1 MPRQFGTTSLQA
13 PDKRTVFPKPAQDAP
28 AGRKRLVSSAQ
39 LLLSPIRASADR
51 PPMRSRAKASGMTMI
66 DESARGQLF
75 SGARTFSHWQ
85 ERAVP
90 GEVIDSAMTLALLG
104 PTSGNCE
111 PMRVVLV
118 KSAAGKERL
127 LPCVSSGNSEKVRTA
142 PVTAIVAYDTQFYEY
157 LPRLFPHT
165 DARSWFTSNEALATE
180 TAFRNSSL
188 QGAYFIMALRA
199 HGLDCGPM
207 SGFNPQA
214 VDAAFFPD
222 GRYRVNFLL
231 NIGYGDRG
239 ALHPRPPR
247 LELAEVADWV

>member
-1 MPRQFGTTSLQA
+1 MIDDTA
-13 PDKRTVFPKPAQDAP
+13 I
-28 AGRKRLVSSAQ
+28 AQ
-39 LLLSPIRASADR
+39 LFD
-51 PPMRSRAKASGMTMI
+51 
-66 DESARGQLF
+66 
-75 SGARTFSHWQ
+75 GARTFSRWQ
-85 ERAVP
+85 QRDIPDGAIETAL
-90 GEVIDSAMTLALLG
+90 AMAMLG

-111 PMRVVLV
+111 PMRLVLV
-118 KSAAGKERL
+118 KSEEAKAQLIG
-127 LPCVSSGNSEKVRTA
+127 CVSSGNSEKVRAA
-142 PVTAIVAYDTQFYEY
+142 PVTAIVAYDTLFYEY

-188 QGAYFIMALRA
+188 QGAYFILALRA

-222 GRYRVNFLL
+222 GRWRVNFLL
-231 NIGYGDRG
+231 NIGYGDRD

-247 LELAEVADWV
+247 LDFDEVARWA

>member
-1 MPRQFGTTSLQA
+1 
-13 PDKRTVFPKPAQDAP
+13 
-28 AGRKRLVSSAQ
+28 
-39 LLLSPIRASADR
+39 
-51 PPMRSRAKASGMTMI
+51 MI
-66 DESARGQLF
+66 DETALATLF
-75 SGARTFSHWQ
+75 TQARTFSRWQ
-85 ERAVP
+85 EREVP
-90 GEVIDSAMTLALLG
+90 DGLVESALALALLG
-104 PTSGNCE
+104 PTSGNCA
-111 PMRVVLV
+111 PMRLVLV
-118 KSAAGKERL
+118 KSQAGKERL

-142 PVTAIVAYDTQFYEY
+142 PVTAIIAYDTLFYEY

-165 DARSWFTSNEALATE
+165 DARGWFTSNAALATE

-231 NIGYGDRG
+231 NIGYGDRA
-239 ALHPRPPR
+239 ALHERPLR
-247 LELAEVADWV
+247 LEPGEMARWE